1 MLSHAVTN
9 HQLVTAFSVFKCSP
23 LTATTAATARY
34 YCLLLLTRSTAQL
47 YCDDVNAVDNFRSSI
62 LSYAC
67 STVEHVNSVTAG
79 VDPDPNNHTAA
90 SEELLLDRVEA
101 ARVFIA
107 SCTEKPT
114 SKEAA
119 EAAAGRAALNINAVD
134 NSCKGPLYWS
144 VIVSNTVWFDSLC
157 QC

>member
-1 MLSHAVTN
+1 M
-9 HQLVTAFSVFKCSP
+9 
-23 LTATTAATARY
+23 
-34 YCLLLLTRSTAQL
+34 TRSTAQL

-67 STVEHVNSVTAG
+67 STVAHVNCVTAG
-79 VDPDPNNHTAA
+79 VDPDPTNHATA

-101 ARVFIA
+101 ARVFIE
-107 SCTEKPT
+107 SCTEEPT

-134 NSCKGPLYWS
+134 SSCKGPLYWS
-144 VIVSNTVWFDSLC
+144 VIVSTTALFDSRCGSADALY
-157 QC
+157 QCTTT